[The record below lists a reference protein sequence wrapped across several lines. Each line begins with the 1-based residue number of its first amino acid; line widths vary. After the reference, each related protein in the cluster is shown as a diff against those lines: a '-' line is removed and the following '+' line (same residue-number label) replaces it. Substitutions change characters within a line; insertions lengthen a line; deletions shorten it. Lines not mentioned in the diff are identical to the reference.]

1 MRQSKYG
8 YCDICD
14 QDVEYDVILE
24 TRQSEYKGIKFSYV
38 FKKAVC
44 KHCGNQ
50 VFPVSVGTENQISR
64 TDEYKK
70 ICGLLTSKEMVSIR
84 KKLSLSQD
92 RLAKLV
98 GCGAKNIARYET
110 GAIQI
115 RSIDNA
121 IRMLANKNNLL
132 ESEDLNKQFANHLN
146 KAIREK
152 NISIKELSNETKL
165 SESEIINFEKGIDQ
179 SLIRLSDLFKA
190 LDQKVLITIVP
201 NEKKSKRIGSAKK
214 EMNGF

>member
-50 VFPVSVGTENQISR
+50 VFPVSIGTENQISR

-84 KKLSLSQD
+84 KKLNLSQD

-121 IRMLANKNNLL
+121 IRELAKVK
-132 ESEDLNKQFANHLN
+132 EEDDLNKQFANYLSKVMEAKSISSNELSKLTQIKLEEIEDMKNGVGNPTFN
-146 KAIREK
+146 KANK
-152 NISIKELSNETKL
+152 
-165 SESEIINFEKGIDQ
+165 II
-179 SLIRLSDLFKA
+179 KA
-190 LDQKVLITIVP
+190 LGISFALTL
-201 NEKKSKRIGSAKK
+201 
-214 EMNGF
+214 